1 LTGDPHKTDGPSAS
15 ALASGWMAC
24 TVAMAGSPSGK
35 PMRAL
40 ANDHAVRR
48 ALPARRR
55 RIAARPWVRRCL
67 NASAGVACW
76 IAAAVAPLDLA
87 AQTDADEEYVQPLV
101 NQALESE
108 KSRLEIPWHNPA
120 TGSGGMI
127 MIERTFYRD
136 PRTPCRE
143 YRRTL
148 ERAGAPAVEVH
159 GTGCRIGPGLWSLEE
174 ESARSVAAP
183 APSAGAD
190 AARTPPPAAPPDVE
204 PGAGPAPASC
214 PALSAVPVPCTKP
227 PAVVDYTMP
236 TRTKL

>member
-1 LTGDPHKTDGPSAS
+1 MRAVGNDHVLGRMLPGRWPRGAARTYGCRGLS
-15 ALASGWMAC
+15 ALA
-24 TVAMAGSPSGK
+24 VAAF
-35 PMRAL
+35 
-40 ANDHAVRR
+40 
-48 ALPARRR
+48 
-55 RIAARPWVRRCL
+55 
-67 NASAGVACW
+67 W
-76 IAAAVAPLDLA
+76 IAATVAPHDLV
-87 AQTDADEEYVQPLV
+87 AQADADQDYVGPLV

-120 TGSGGMI
+120 TGSSGMI

-148 ERAGAPAVEVH
+148 ERAGAPPVEIH
-159 GTGCRIGPGLWSLEE
+159 GTGCRIGPGRWSLDEE
-174 ESARSVAAP
+174 GGKSVAATAPTAGAGAAP
-183 APSAGAD
+183 APQ
-190 AARTPPPAAPPDVE
+190 PVEPPDVE

-214 PALSAVPVPCTKP
+214 PALNAVPVPCTKP

>member
-1 LTGDPHKTDGPSAS
+1 LTGDPHKTDGPAAS
-15 ALASGWMAC
+15 ALASGWMAG

-40 ANDHAVRR
+40 ATDHAMRR
-48 ALPARRR
+48 ALPMGGR
-55 RIAARPWVRRCL
+55 RIAARPWVRRWL
-67 NASAGVACW
+67 KASAGVACW
-76 IAAAVAPLDLA
+76 IAATVAPHDLA
-87 AQTDADEEYVQPLV
+87 AQTDADEEYVGPLV

-108 KSRLEIPWHNPA
+108 KSRLEIPWRNPA

-136 PRTPCRE
+136 PRTPCRD

-148 ERAGAPAVEVH
+148 ERAGAPTIEVH
-159 GTGCRIGPGLWSLEE
+159 GIGCRIGPGVWSLDEE
-174 ESARSVAAP
+174 DAKSAAAT
-183 APSAGAD
+183 APSAGAG
-190 AARTPPPAAPPDVE
+190 AARTPPPAPPDIE

-214 PALSAVPVPCTKP
+214 PALNAVPVPCTKA

>member
-40 ANDHAVRR
+40 ANDHAMRR

-55 RIAARPWVRRCL
+55 RLAARTWVRRCL

-76 IAAAVAPLDLA
+76 IAAAAAPHDLA
-87 AQTDADEEYVQPLV
+87 AQADADEEYVGPLV

-108 KSRLEIPWHNPA
+108 KSRLEIPWRNPA
-120 TGSGGMI
+120 TGSSGMI

-174 ESARSVAAP
+174 EGAKSAAAT
-183 APSAGAD
+183 APSAEGG
-190 AARTPPPAAPPDVE
+190 AARTPPPAAPPDIE
-204 PGAGPAPASC
+204 PGVGPAPASC
-214 PALSAVPVPCTKP
+214 PALNAVPVPCTKP

-236 TRTKL
+236 TRTKF